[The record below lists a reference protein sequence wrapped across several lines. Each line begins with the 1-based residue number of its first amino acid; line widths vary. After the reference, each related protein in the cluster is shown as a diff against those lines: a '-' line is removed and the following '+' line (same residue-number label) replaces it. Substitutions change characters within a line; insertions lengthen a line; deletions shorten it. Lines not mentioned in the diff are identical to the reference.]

1 MTWVLEGCQNISEN
15 HCVPSCNIPGL
26 NLPWYFPRPIWI
38 TPHFSHLRSEEM
50 MQDGVSPTTQALQGL
65 IAETWAYVKFI
76 YPNFYPRLKFQQM
89 LGSGDQNQLLF

>member
-1 MTWVLEGCQNISEN
+1 
-15 HCVPSCNIPGL
+15 
-26 NLPWYFPRPIWI
+26 
-38 TPHFSHLRSEEM
+38 M